1 MFKKKGKIFTLI
13 SLVLIF
19 LVLFFPFAGIAQ
31 QNNNQSN
38 NDKGITD
45 KIAKY
50 LGNALAWVIG
60 ELFTWVLYWFLA
72 LEHFFLKYTVDL
84 NFSIPESEFLINAWK
99 IVRDFANLFF
109 AFAMLV
115 IGIATI
121 VGWEEYQA
129 QKMLPKLLLIALL
142 INFSLIFC
150 MAIIDI
156 GNAFAKYF
164 ENAISPA
171 QAGSK
176 AYTLGAIENIIKPV
190 KNYSIDDDK
199 REGEIEKINEEIEQE
214 GKKPGFLASLISP
227 IAGALLVV
235 LFLLVLVIVKAALI
249 VLFFAR
255 FIVLSFLIILAP
267 IAWIFYFFPFLEEEL
282 SIWKRWWSSFLKWT
296 IIGPALLFFVWLA
309 VFSLGKINQ
318 EDNSDVVVEKAKEIE
333 ERIEGQKA
341 TTTKKLLTLSHT
353 DLPNTLL
360 GFLTIGFLL
369 AGLKISVE
377 LGGYGSQYFYNLGS
391 RVVNKPKEWSGRV
404 VIKSKEW
411 SLQKVK
417 EKGREISRRVSYW
430 TARKVSERIPPGG
443 PGGPGWRTETVQ
455 KVSEKISSEAPGWKT
470 ETAQKVSERIPPE
483 GPGWKTKI
491 ISKTP
496 LLRIIPR
503 KAIEYSQKERTEF
516 QEKVKTLSTLPVLQL
531 KKLYNLGGGYY
542 QGKFYQREPILGAL
556 AEKGGLLPEHFDKK
570 ILKRIIKS
578 PLGQGFLSE
587 RYFIAKPEFSQA
599 IKEKNLPKVMANFIQ
614 NLSYQDAKN
623 IKIDN
628 LVENQEKL
636 ASINPDYEKIMKEFY
651 NNLEKSSPKV
661 LEALVSNLKQENL
674 NKFIK
679 SYKESLTKKTPTGK
693 TPFEYLE
700 KVNPN
705 QAKWLKTSPAMALG
719 IDLGQYQPPEKRI
732 IIAKH

>member
-1 MFKKKGKIFTLI
+1 MFKKKRKFFTLI
-13 SLVLIF
+13 TFALIF
-19 LVLFFPFAGIAQ
+19 LVLFFPLAGIAQ
-31 QNNNQSN
+31 SNDSQSN
-38 NDKGITD
+38 NGKGITD
-45 KIAKY
+45 KIAEY
-50 LGNALAWVIG
+50 LGEAIAWIIG
-60 ELFTWVLYWFLA
+60 ELFTWILYWFLA
-72 LEHFFLKYTVDL
+72 LEHFFLKYAVDL
-84 NFSIPESEFLINAWK
+84 NFSIPEAEFLINAWK

-109 AFAMLV
+109 AFAMLA

-129 QKMLPKLLLIALL
+129 QKMLPKLLVIALL

-150 MAIIDI
+150 IAIIDI

-164 ENAISPA
+164 ENAISPS

-176 AYTLGAIENIIKPV
+176 AYTLGVIENIIKPV
-190 KNYSIDDDK
+190 KNYSIDKDE
-199 REGEIEKINEEIEQE
+199 REKELEKINEEVKE
-214 GKKPGFLASLISP
+214 GKKPGAIASLLTP

-235 LFLLVLVIVKAALI
+235 FFLLLLVIVKAALI

-255 FIVLSFLIILAP
+255 FIILSFLIVLAP
-267 IAWIFYFFPFLEEEL
+267 IAWVFYFFPFLEEEL
-282 SIWKRWWSSFLKWT
+282 NIWKKWWSSFLKWT
-296 IIGPALLFFVWLA
+296 IIGPTLLFFVWLA

-318 EDNSDVVVEKAKEIE
+318 ENSSDVIAEKAEEIKEGAEKQENI
-333 ERIEGQKA
+333 
-341 TTTKKLLTLSHT
+341 KKSLTLSHT

-391 RVVNKPKEWSGRV
+391 NLVNKPKEWG
-404 VIKSKEW
+404 W
-411 SLQKVK
+411 QKVK
-417 EKGREISRRVSYW
+417 GVGKGGWQKVKGVGYW
-430 TARKVSERIPPGG
+430 TARKVSERVPAEG
-443 PGGPGWRTETVQ
+443 PA
-455 KVSEKISSEAPGWKT
+455 EAPGWKT
-470 ETAQKVSERIPPE
+470 KVI
-483 GPGWKTKI
+483 KA
-491 ISKTP
+491 P
-496 LLRIIPR
+496 LLRRIPR
-503 KAIEYSQKERTEF
+503 KAIEYSQKERNEF
-516 QEKVKTLSTLPVLQL
+516 QEKVKTLSTLSVPQL
-531 KKLYNLGGGYY
+531 KKLYNLGGGYH
-542 QGKFYQREPILGAL
+542 QGKFYQQEPILAAL
-556 AEKGGLLPEHFDKK
+556 AEKGSLLPEHFNETTLKK
-570 ILKRIIKS
+570 IAKS

-599 IKEKNLPKVMANFIQ
+599 IKEKNLPKAMANFIQ

-636 ASINPDYEKIMKEFY
+636 AGINPDYEKIMKEFY

-661 LEALVSNLKQENL
+661 LESLASNLKQENL

-679 SYKESLTKKTPTGK
+679 SYKESLTKKAPTGK

-700 KVNPN
+700 EVNPN
-705 QAKWLKTSPAMALG
+705 QAKWLKTAPAMALG
-719 IDLGQYQPPEKRI
+719 INLGQHQPKKRI

>member
-1 MFKKKGKIFTLI
+1 MFKKKRKIFALI
-13 SLVLIF
+13 GLVLIL
-19 LVLFFPFAGIAQ
+19 LVIFFPLAGIAQ

-72 LEHFFLKYTVDL
+72 LEHFFLKYAVDL

-109 AFAMLV
+109 AFAMLA

-150 MAIIDI
+150 MAIVDI

-164 ENAISPA
+164 ESALSPA

-190 KNYSIDDDK
+190 KNYSIDKDE
-199 REGEIEKINEEIEQE
+199 REKELEKISEEVKE
-214 GKKPGFLASLISP
+214 GKKPGFLASLLTP

-282 SIWKRWWSSFLKWT
+282 SIWKRWWGSFLKWT

-318 EDNSDVVVEKAKEIE
+318 EDNSDVVVRKAKEIE
-333 ERIEGQKA
+333 EGAEKQENI
-341 TTTKKLLTLSHT
+341 KKSLALSHT

-377 LGGYGSQYFYNLGS
+377 LGGYGGQYFYNLGS
-391 RVVNKPKEWSGRV
+391 RVVNKPKEWGGRV
-404 VIKSKEW
+404 ISKSKEW
-411 SLQKVK
+411 SWQGVK
-417 EKGREISRRVSYW
+417 GAGKRVGKGVGRW
-430 TARKVSERIPPGG
+430 TARKISERVP
-443 PGGPGWRTETVQ
+443 TEVPAE
-455 KVSEKISSEAPGWKT
+455 VPGWKT
-470 ETAQKVSERIPPE
+470 RIL
-483 GPGWKTKI
+483 K
-491 ISKTP
+491 SP
-496 LLRIIPR
+496 LLLLRRIPR

-516 QEKVKTLSTLPVLQL
+516 QEKVKTLSVLSVPQL
-531 KKLYNLGGGYY
+531 KKLYNLGGGYH
-542 QGKFYQREPILGAL
+542 QGKFYQQEPILAAL
-556 AEKGGLLPEHFDKK
+556 AEKGSLLPEHFNETVLKK
-570 ILKRIIKS
+570 IAKS

-636 ASINPDYEKIMKEFY
+636 GSISPDYEKIMKEFY
-651 NNLEKSSPKV
+651 NNLEKASPKV

-679 SYKESLTKKTPTGK
+679 SYKESLTKKAPPGK
-693 TPFEYLE
+693 DSFEYLE
-700 KVNPN
+700 EVSPN
-705 QAKWLKTSPAMALG
+705 QAKWLKTAPAMALG
-719 IDLGQYQPPEKRI
+719 IDFGS
-732 IIAKH
+732 A

>member
-1 MFKKKGKIFTLI
+1 MLKKKRKIFTLI
-13 SLVLIF
+13 TFALIF
-19 LVLFFPFAGIAQ
+19 LVLFFPLAGIAES
-31 QNNNQSN
+31 NDGQSN

-45 KIAKY
+45 KIAEY
-50 LGNALAWVIG
+50 LGKALAWIIG
-60 ELFTWVLYWFLA
+60 KLFTWLLYWILGI
-72 LEHFFLKYTVDL
+72 EHFFLKYAVDL

-109 AFAMLV
+109 AFAMLA

-150 MAIIDI
+150 VAIVDI

-164 ENAISPA
+164 ENAISPS

-176 AYTLGAIENIIKPV
+176 AYTLGVIENIIKPE
-190 KNYSIDDDK
+190 KMSIDNKK
-199 REGEIEKINEEIEQE
+199 RNEELEKLSEKAKE
-214 GKKPGFLASLISP
+214 GNKPGAAASFFAP
-227 IAGALLVV
+227 IVGALLVV
-235 LFLLVLVIVKAALI
+235 FFLLLLVIVKSALI

-255 FIVLSFLIILAP
+255 FIVLSFLIVLAP

-282 SIWKRWWSSFLKWT
+282 SIWKKWWSSFLKWV

-309 VFSLGKINQ
+309 AFSLGKIHQ
-318 EDNSDVVVEKAKEIE
+318 ENNSEVIVKKAKEIE
-333 ERIEGQKA
+333 KGVESQKS
-341 TTTKKLLTLSHT
+341 TTTKELLTLSHT

-360 GFLTIGFLL
+360 GFLAIGFLL
-369 AGLKISVE
+369 AGLKMSVE

-391 RVVNKPKEWSGRV
+391 SLVNKPKEWG
-404 VIKSKEW
+404 W
-411 SLQKVK
+411 QKVK
-417 EKGREISRRVSYW
+417 GVGKGGWQKVKGVGYW
-430 TARKVSERIPPGG
+430 TARKVSERVPAEG
-443 PGGPGWRTETVQ
+443 PA
-455 KVSEKISSEAPGWKT
+455 EAPGWKT
-470 ETAQKVSERIPPE
+470 KVI
-483 GPGWKTKI
+483 KA
-491 ISKTP
+491 P
-496 LLRIIPR
+496 LLRRIPR
-503 KAIEYSQKERTEF
+503 KAIEYSQKERNEF
-516 QEKVKTLSTLPVLQL
+516 QEKVKTLSTLSVPQL
-531 KKLYNLGGGYY
+531 KKLYNLGGGYH
-542 QGKFYQREPILGAL
+542 QGKFYQQEPILAAL
-556 AEKGGLLPEHFDKK
+556 AEKGSLLPEHFDKTTLKK
-570 ILKRIIKS
+570 ITKS
-578 PLGQGFLSE
+578 PFGQGFLSE

-599 IKEKNLPKVMANFIQ
+599 IKEKNLPKAMANFIQ

-636 ASINPDYEKIMKEFY
+636 AGINPDYEKIMKEFY

-661 LEALVSNLKQENL
+661 LESLVSNLKQENL

-700 KVNPN
+700 EVNPN
-705 QAKWLKTSPAMALG
+705 QAKWLKTAPAMALG
-719 IDLGQYQPPEKRI
+719 IDIGQHQPKKRI
-732 IIAKH
+732 TIAKP

>member
-1 MFKKKGKIFTLI
+1 MFKKKRKIFALI
-13 SLVLIF
+13 GLVLIF
-19 LVLFFPFAGIAQ
+19 LVLFFPLAGIAE

-45 KIAKY
+45 KIAEY
-50 LGNALAWVIG
+50 LGKALAWIIG
-60 ELFTWVLYWFLA
+60 KLFTWLLYWILGI
-72 LEHFFLKYTVDL
+72 EHFFLKYAVDL

-109 AFAMLV
+109 AFAMLA

-150 MAIIDI
+150 VAIVDI

-164 ENAISPA
+164 ESAISPA

-176 AYTLGAIENIIKPV
+176 AFTLGVIENIIKPE
-190 KNYSIDDDK
+190 KMSIDNEK
-199 REGEIEKINEEIEQE
+199 RNEELEKLSEKVKE
-214 GKKPGFLASLISP
+214 GNKPGAAASFFAP
-227 IAGALLVV
+227 IIGALLVV
-235 LFLLVLVIVKAALI
+235 FFLLLLVIVKAALI

-255 FIVLSFLIILAP
+255 FIILSFLIILAP

-282 SIWKRWWSSFLKWT
+282 SIWKKWWSSFLKWV
-296 IIGPALLFFVWLA
+296 IIGPSLLFFVWLA
-309 VFSLGKINQ
+309 AFSLGKIHQ
-318 EDNSDVVVEKAKEIE
+318 ENNSEVIVKNAKEIK
-333 ERIEGQKA
+333 EGVESQ
-341 TTTKKLLTLSHT
+341 TTSTKELLTLSHT

-360 GFLTIGFLL
+360 GFLAIGFLL
-369 AGLKISVE
+369 TGLKMSVE

-391 RVVNKPKEWSGRV
+391 GLVNKPKEWS
-404 VIKSKEW
+404 W
-411 SLQKVK
+411 QKVK
-417 EKGREISRRVSYW
+417 GTGEWSWQKVKGIGRW
-430 TARKVSERIPPGG
+430 TARKSSERVP
-443 PGGPGWRTETVQ
+443 T
-455 KVSEKISSEAPGWKT
+455 EAPGWKT
-470 ETAQKVSERIPPE
+470 KV
-483 GPGWKTKI
+483 

-496 LLRIIPR
+496 LLRRIPR
-503 KAIEYSQKERTEF
+503 KGIEYSQKERNEF
-516 QEKVKTLSTLPVLQL
+516 QEKVKTLSTLSVSQL
-531 KKLYNLGGGYY
+531 KKLYNLGGGYH
-542 QGKFYQREPILGAL
+542 QGKFYQQEPILAAL
-556 AEKGGLLPEHFDKK
+556 AEKGSLLPEHFNKTTLKK
-570 ILKRIIKS
+570 IAKS
-578 PLGQGFLSE
+578 PFGQGFLSE

-599 IKEKNLPKVMANFIQ
+599 IKEKNLPKAMANFIQ

-636 ASINPDYEKIMKEFY
+636 AGISPDYEKIMKEFY

-661 LEALVSNLKQENL
+661 LESLVSNLKQENL

-700 KVNPN
+700 EVNPN
-705 QAKWLKTSPAMALG
+705 QAKWLKTAPAMALG
-719 IDLGQYQPPEKRI
+719 IDLGPEKRI
-732 IIAKH
+732 TIAKH

>member
-1 MFKKKGKIFTLI
+1 MLKKKRKIFALI
-13 SLVLIF
+13 GLTLIF
-19 LVLFFPFAGIAQ
+19 LTLFFPLTGIAQ

-45 KIAKY
+45 EIAEY
-50 LGNALAWVIG
+50 LGKAIAWVIG
-60 ELFTWVLYWFLA
+60 KLFTWILYWFLA
-72 LEHFFLKYTVDL
+72 LEHFFLKYAVDL

-109 AFAMLV
+109 AFAMLA

-129 QKMLPKLLLIALL
+129 QKMLPKLLIIALL

-164 ENAISPA
+164 ENALSPS

-176 AYTLGAIENIIKPV
+176 AYTLGVIENIIKPEKMSV
-190 KNYSIDDDK
+190 DSPELEK
-199 REGEIEKINEEIEQE
+199 EIKKINEEVKK
-214 GKKPGFLASLISP
+214 GKKQPGAIASLLTP

-235 LFLLVLVIVKAALI
+235 FFLLLLIIVKAALI

-255 FIVLSFLIILAP
+255 FIILSFLIVLAP

-282 SIWKRWWSSFLKWT
+282 SIWKKWWSSFLKWV
-296 IIGPALLFFVWLA
+296 IIGPSLLFFVWLA
-309 VFSLGKINQ
+309 TFSLGKIHQ
-318 EDNSDVVVEKAKEIE
+318 ENNSDVIAKKAKEIE
-333 ERIEGQKA
+333 KGVESQKA
-341 TTTKKLLTLSHT
+341 TTTRKLLTLSHT

-360 GFLTIGFLL
+360 GFLAIGFLL
-369 AGLKISVE
+369 AGLKMSVE
-377 LGGYGSQYFYNLGS
+377 LGGYGSEYFYNLGT
-391 RVVNKPKEWSGRV
+391 RVVNKPKEWS
-404 VIKSKEW
+404 W
-411 SLQKVK
+411 QKVK
-417 EKGREISRRVSYW
+417 GVGKRVGYW
-430 TARKVSERIPPGG
+430 TARKVSERVP
-443 PGGPGWRTETVQ
+443 TEGQ
-455 KVSEKISSEAPGWKT
+455 RVST
-470 ETAQKVSERIPPE
+470 E
-483 GPGWKTKI
+483 GPGWKTKVI
-491 ISKTP
+491 SKISKTPLLISKTP
-496 LLRIIPR
+496 LLRIVPR
-503 KAIEYSQKERTEF
+503 KAIEYSQKERDEF
-516 QEKVKTLSTLPVLQL
+516 QEKVKTLSMLSVSQL
-531 KKLYNLGGGYY
+531 KKLYNLGGGYH
-542 QGKFYQREPILGAL
+542 QGKFYQQEPILAAL
-556 AEKGGLLPEHFDKK
+556 AEKGSLLPEHFNEKTLKK
-570 ILKRIIKS
+570 IAKS

-599 IKEKNLPKVMANFIQ
+599 TKEKNLPKAMANFIQ

-628 LVENQEKL
+628 LVENQERL
-636 ASINPDYEKIMKEFY
+636 GSISPDYEKIMKEFY

-661 LEALVSNLKQENL
+661 LESLVSNLKQENL

-700 KVNPN
+700 KVNPS
-705 QAKWLKTSPAMALG
+705 QAKWLKTAPAMALG
-719 IDLGQYQPPEKRI
+719 IDLGQHQPKKRI
-732 IIAKH
+732 TIAKP